1 MIYHTVKYTVYSAA
15 AGAHYESST
24 ALYRQYPLTHA
35 GAQRILRR
43 MFDKPTLN
51 VVRIEKMHVQK

>member
-1 MIYHTVKYTVYSAA
+1 MIYHTITYTVYSAA
-15 AGAHYESST
+15 FRAHYESQA
-24 ALYRQYPLTHA
+24 ALYRNRPLTCT

-51 VVRIEKMHVQK
+51 VVRVQKMHVQ